1 MIPKETYKQVWFA
14 MDACNSSGVIHSLD
28 KWVDAIWLEAR
39 ELGKG
44 TAYVNSHPILVIV
57 ADKLLQL
64 ASIGKSELGEKIK
77 ENEILGQAYSFV
89 LDQVLKG
96 E

>member
-1 MIPKETYKQVWFA
+1 MVPKETYKQVWFA

-64 ASIGKSELGEKIK
+64 ASIGKRELK
-77 ENEILGQAYSFV
+77 EESDSDRVLSQAYLFV
-89 LDQVLKG
+89 LAQTLEG

>member
-1 MIPKETYKQVWFA
+1 MVSKETYKQVWA
-14 MDACNSSGVIHSLD
+14 SMDACNSSGVIHSLD

-64 ASIGKSELGEKIK
+64 ARVVTPDDAPSLVISKAYAFVCNEAIEL
-77 ENEILGQAYSFV
+77 
-89 LDQVLKG
+89 
-96 E
+96 

>member
-1 MIPKETYKQVWFA
+1 MVPKETYKQVWFA

-28 KWVDAIWLEAR
+28 RWLVEIWTEAN

-44 TAYVNSHPILVIV
+44 TDYVNSHPIVIMV

-64 ASIGKSELGEKIK
+64 ARIGTPGEVTRDEVIDKAYAFVCDKAIEL
-77 ENEILGQAYSFV
+77 
-89 LDQVLKG
+89 
-96 E
+96 

>member
-1 MIPKETYKQVWFA
+1 MVSNEIYKQVWFA

-28 KWVDAIWLEAR
+28 KWVAAIWLEAR

-64 ASIGKSELGEKIK
+64 ARIGTPGE
-77 ENEILGQAYSFV
+77 V
-89 LDQVLKG
+89 TRDQVISKAYAFVCDKAVEL
-96 E
+96 